1 MQKMFRTPALTLS
14 VVVILA
20 TTFLVPRVQAS
31 FFLVATY
38 EALGGNALTDD
49 QTQANEVLSEL
60 LELSKTGEYRAVVR
74 NNAGSATWIGNS
86 DTKSYFMTAGH
97 VINSATNTITTYDG
111 TVIPPVPGSF
121 LHRCPG
127 DFGLLE
133 YNAVLDPELFGGQH
147 MILMD
152 LHLANNFA
160 GFETAL
166 VGYGDLTIGDRRLG
180 RTRMMSF
187 SNLTRLDGEYRTQS
201 TISANFD
208 PNKPF
213 AGVATQGDSGGGV
226 FLNLDGTNV
235 LIGALSAGNQMTGMV
250 YTNIYQHREL
260 IDSVVPEG
268 VFTWYTDFIA
278 EPPVPPTTAGP
289 YQDSFDNDGLNVNM
303 GVGGGGVS
311 TPFNNAPS
319 WIDDGVLTA
328 GTAGAGFHIWKFNTQ
343 ETFGIQE
350 GFTMEV
356 VFDQLF
362 DDNNGSNGSAPFN
375 ANHFSFGISTPDSSS
390 NYLDTNGAV
399 PDSEGLG
406 VSLTTRN
413 GSVDIG
419 LLEADLS
426 AGTTTTLDPFT
437 SSTVGV
443 GQVFTIT
450 VDANGDYSWS
460 LNNET
465 GSGSTSLD
473 LTQAFQFVARTQAS
487 TGNRIQS
494 VSITPLE
501 ERVLGDVNLDGFV
514 DFSDIS
520 PFIALIA
527 SGEFQA
533 EADINED
540 GAINFSDI
548 SPFIALLTGV

>member
-1 MQKMFRTPALTLS
+1 
-14 VVVILA
+14 
-20 TTFLVPRVQAS
+20 
-31 FFLVATY
+31 
-38 EALGGNALTDD
+38 
-49 QTQANEVLSEL
+49 
-60 LELSKTGEYRAVVR
+60 
-74 NNAGSATWIGNS
+74 
-86 DTKSYFMTAGH
+86 
-97 VINSATNTITTYDG
+97 
-111 TVIPPVPGSF
+111 
-121 LHRCPG
+121 
-127 DFGLLE
+127 
-133 YNAVLDPELFGGQH
+133 
-147 MILMD
+147 
-152 LHLANNFA
+152 
-160 GFETAL
+160 
-166 VGYGDLTIGDRRLG
+166 
-180 RTRMMSF
+180 
-187 SNLTRLDGEYRTQS
+187 
-201 TISANFD
+201 
-208 PNKPF
+208 
-213 AGVATQGDSGGGV
+213 
-226 FLNLDGTNV
+226 
-235 LIGALSAGNQMTGMV
+235 
-250 YTNIYQHREL
+250 
-260 IDSVVPEG
+260 
-268 VFTWYTDFIA
+268 
-278 EPPVPPTTAGP
+278 
-289 YQDSFDNDGLNVNM
+289 
-303 GVGGGGVS
+303 
-311 TPFNNAPS
+311 
-319 WIDDGVLTA
+319 
-328 GTAGAGFHIWKFNTQ
+328 
-343 ETFGIQE
+343 
-350 GFTMEV
+350 MEV